1 MHSASFAAMR
11 RAEGGTTMP
20 FVNIQILKGHS
31 KKRKDE
37 MASRVVDAISELAKL
52 PRDAVWVVFED
63 VAADDWYLGGRSV
76 RKIKS
81 GKT

>member
-1 MHSASFAAMR
+1 
-11 RAEGGTTMP
+11 MP

-37 MASRVVDAISELAKL
+37 MARRVVDAVSEVAKL

-63 VAADDWYLGGRSV
+63 VTADDWYLGSRSV

-81 GKT
+81 GKA

>member
-1 MHSASFAAMR
+1 MHNGKSAATR
-11 RAEGGTTMP
+11 RAGGGTIMP

-37 MASRVVDAISELAKL
+37 MARRVVDAVSEVAKL

-63 VAADDWYLGGRSV
+63 VTADDWYLGGRSV

-81 GKT
+81 GKK